1 MEQDVK
7 KVSLETETIC
17 CDGGQDGLV
26 HPAVYYSFDNQDKVV
41 CGYCGKIFIK
51 EKE

>member
-7 KVSLETETIC
+7 KVSLDTETIC
-17 CDGGQDGLV
+17 CDGGEDSLG

-41 CGYCGKIFIK
+41 CGYCGKVYIK